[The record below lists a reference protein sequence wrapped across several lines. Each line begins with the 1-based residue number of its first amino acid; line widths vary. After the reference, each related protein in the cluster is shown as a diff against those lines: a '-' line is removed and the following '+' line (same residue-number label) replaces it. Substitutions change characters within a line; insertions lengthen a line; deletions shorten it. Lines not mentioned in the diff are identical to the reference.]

1 PGTTTATSSR
11 EQARPSPAQ
20 PGPFRS
26 RPRPVAPNQSP
37 GATGMALPKTADPL
51 ERYQCGPLR
60 FTDPDLYDRRL
71 IFDHITSADQAS
83 PRERFE
89 ALAWS
94 VRDLLAQRWL
104 L

>member
-1 PGTTTATSSR
+1 MSRSSASGTTTATSRPDLTRASR
-11 EQARPSPAQ
+11 DPSHSSHPV
-20 PGPFRS
+20 PG
-26 RPRPVAPNQSP
+26 V
-37 GATGMALPKTADPL
+37 TGMAMPKTADPL
-51 ERYQCGPLR
+51 EQYQCGPLR

-71 IFDHITSADQAS
+71 IFDHIIAPDQAS

-104 L
+104 LTH